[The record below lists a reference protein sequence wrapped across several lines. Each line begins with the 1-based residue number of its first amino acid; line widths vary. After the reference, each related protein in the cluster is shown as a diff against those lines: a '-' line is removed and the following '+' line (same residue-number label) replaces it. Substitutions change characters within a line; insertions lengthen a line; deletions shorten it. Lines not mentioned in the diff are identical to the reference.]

1 MINKNILT
9 YLFLVML
16 TLLTSCSYDE
26 KIGTYNVEVQLSEA
40 VANVPVVMTNATG
53 STATAMTDGSGT
65 ARFTLP
71 AGIYSVSASKV
82 TDDAYFRH
90 VCNGSLADIAIGSGT
105 TTVALPVTVTAMQ
118 TANPILIKEL
128 YVGGCQKNDG
138 SGKFAKDKCIILY
151 NNSSEPVSLNNMGFG
166 MIEPYNAEANTHS
179 FLNGGKL
186 DYADADWVP
195 AINGVWFF
203 QDGCVIEPYSQLVVN
218 VHGAIDNTQT
228 YTNSV
233 NYANAAYYCMYD
245 VEATSSD
252 GGKYINT
259 MYYPSPANAECG

>member
-40 VANVPVVMTNATG
+40 VADVPVVMTNATG

-128 YVGGCQKNDG
+128 YVGGCQMNDG
-138 SGKFAKDKCIILY
+138 SGKFALDKCIILY
-151 NNSSEPVSLNNMGFG
+151 NNS
-166 MIEPYNAEANTHS
+166 
-179 FLNGGKL
+179 
-186 DYADADWVP
+186 
-195 AINGVWFF
+195 
-203 QDGCVIEPYSQLVVN
+203 
-218 VHGAIDNTQT
+218 
-228 YTNSV
+228 
-233 NYANAAYYCMYD
+233 
-245 VEATSSD
+245 
-252 GGKYINT
+252 
-259 MYYPSPANAECG
+259 